1 MENFIDLL
9 SEVWNRGFLGINL
22 GAIISSLIVILIAL
36 LFRGF
41 IISVIIFDD
50 RRIQPQDW
58 SSIVMINVYYSDGF
72 LKTRKRAFR
81 LVVSAGIF
89 CIFLGGSAILPGE
102 RSQVFAKTK
111 DVESELE
118 TEEQWLPFV
127 GEFRERHN
135 FAVLLG
141 GGRSVWN
148 IENFG
153 RLKGK
158 SVQNDFVHL
167 FFNGIWS
174 VIFFGFH
181 KIGLAL
187 IDLLII
193 LIFIILLM
201 KFY

>member
-1 MENFIDLL
+1 
-9 SEVWNRGFLGINL
+9 
-22 GAIISSLIVILIAL
+22 
-36 LFRGF
+36 
-41 IISVIIFDD
+41 
-50 RRIQPQDW
+50 
-58 SSIVMINVYYSDGF
+58 MINVYYSDGF

-89 CIFLGGSAILPGE
+89 CILLGGSAILPGE

-167 FFNGIWS
+167 FLQYAFHQQIQES
-174 VIFFGFH
+174 LGF
-181 KIGLAL
+181 AL
-187 IDLLII
+187 GSSLEP
-193 LIFIILLM
+193 
-201 KFY
+201 